1 MNKGIFMKYI
11 KLIFLLLFG
20 LNSFAESNFDFSQY
34 CDKISLEQK
43 KCFNN
48 YKTKDSFSNNFFE
61 VLKESENPKFFNT
74 YEKNLLELI
83 EQNGKILEEY
93 SNTMFSGKSKMDNY
107 KRYLEIIDNAI
118 KTSPQKTQL
127 LDIKTKLYLSYIK
140 SIDKSKFKVDFNE
153 RSYLKP
159 FYEDYKKYIFNNLK
173 NDENFTNL
181 TKNNDFETILNKE
194 YNDFFTVVFE
204 NNTDIQMLKY
214 RYDLN
219 FVDTILF
226 YIKMY
231 ILKIL
236 DIEIIRQSFYKD
248 LAEIG
253 FQNEYT
259 IFNSINN
266 NTMEIE
272 KFTKKRN

>member
-1 MNKGIFMKYI
+1 MKYI
-11 KLIFLLLFG
+11 KLIFLLLCS
-20 LNSFAESNFDFSQY
+20 LNSFANSNFDFSQY

-43 KCFNN
+43 KCFTN
-48 YKTKDSFSNNFFE
+48 YNTQDSFSNNFFE
-61 VLKESENPKFFNT
+61 VLKDSENPKFFNI

-93 SNTMFSGKSKMDNY
+93 SNTMFSGKSKMSNY
-107 KRYLEIIDNAI
+107 KRYLNIIDNAI
-118 KTSPQKTQL
+118 KVSSKKTQL
-127 LDIKTKLYLSYIK
+127 LDIKTKLYLSYIR
-140 SIDKSKFKVDFNE
+140 SIDKSKFKVEFNE
-153 RSYLKP
+153 RSYLMP
-159 FYEDYKKYIFNNLK
+159 FYEEYKKYIFSNLK
-173 NDENFTNL
+173 NNEKYSNL

-194 YNDFFTVVFE
+194 YNDFFKVVFE

-226 YIKMY
+226 YIKLY
-231 ILKIL
+231 LLKII
-236 DIEIIRQSFYKD
+236 DIDIIRESFYKD